1 MALFPHRLTSTA
13 AATALLAA
21 LALPALAQPAAAPA
35 PAASAT
41 SEARHGRMHE
51 MRKDRM
57 AKHAAELKAKLQLTP
72 AQEGAW
78 TTFTEAMKPQQ
89 GNARLDF
96 QDLRSLST
104 PERID
109 RMRAMRAQ
117 RAAEADR
124 RGEATK
130 AFYAQLSPAQQKTF
144 DEQSMHMMGRM
155 HRMEHR
161 HEGGHHGMGMQGR
174 PPMGKGAPAPAQQ

>member
-1 MALFPHRLTSTA
+1 MAFFQRRLTSTA
-13 AATALLAA
+13 AASALLAA
-21 LALPALAQPAAAPA
+21 LALPVLAQSAPPAAPA
-35 PAASAT
+35 PATA
-41 SEARHGRMHE
+41 EARHARMQD
-51 MRKDRM
+51 MRKEHMERM
-57 AKHAAELKAKLQLTP
+57 EKFAAELKAKLQLTP

-78 TTFTEAMKPQQ
+78 TTYTAAMKPQNQ
-89 GNARLDF
+89 ARLDA
-96 QDLRSLST
+96 QDIRSLST

-109 RMRAMRAQ
+109 RMRAMRTQ

-144 DEQSMHMMGRM
+144 DEQTLRLMGRM

-161 HEGGHHGMGMQGR
+161 HDGSHHGMPGR
-174 PPMGKGAPAPAQQ
+174 PPMGKGPAPAQQ